1 MNILDQLQGIDLNNL
16 KKTNE
21 KVNHINGIENS
32 LGVENNISLTE
43 NEIEIGKSQ
52 NNFLKD
58 IFLGSINFAV
68 DTGIRA
74 ILPNIIEDQVIE
86 IKDAIIKNG
95 FKDGMQTLVDK
106 VKEFGSSVLGITNG
120 NFNNL
125 TEMDLAIKKG
135 GILKGISKGL
145 NYGIDE
151 ARKKGII
158 TKETAKLIKNVKT
171 TTINT
176 ISNNIKSKMLEEV
189 KKLEKIEKH
198 QEKWQKSFKEKD
210 LTSMKKEIKMIN
222 KLKDEIVK
230 FEEIMRNV
238 EKINNIQE
246 IIGDNIE
253 NFEYEGLDKLVEN
266 IA

>member
-1 MNILDQLQGIDLNNL
+1 MNLLDQLQEVDLNNL
-16 KKTNE
+16 NNTNE
-21 KVNHINGIENS
+21 KVNQTNSLENS
-32 LGVENNISLTE
+32 LAIENNINLSE
-43 NEIEIGKSQ
+43 KDIEIGKNQ
-52 NNFLKD
+52 NNFLKN
-58 IFLGSINFAV
+58 IFLGSVNFAV

-120 NFNNL
+120 NFNSL

-135 GILKGISKGL
+135 GILKGVSKGL

-151 ARKKGII
+151 AIKKGVIS
-158 TKETAKLIKNVKT
+158 KETAKLMKNIKT

-176 ISNNIKSKMLEEV
+176 ISNNIKNKMLEEV
-189 KKLEKIEKH
+189 KKIEKIEKH
-198 QEKWQKSFKEKD
+198 QEKWQKAFEEKD

-222 KLKDEIVK
+222 KLKNEIVK

-253 NFEYEGLDKLVEN
+253 NFEYEGIEKLVEN